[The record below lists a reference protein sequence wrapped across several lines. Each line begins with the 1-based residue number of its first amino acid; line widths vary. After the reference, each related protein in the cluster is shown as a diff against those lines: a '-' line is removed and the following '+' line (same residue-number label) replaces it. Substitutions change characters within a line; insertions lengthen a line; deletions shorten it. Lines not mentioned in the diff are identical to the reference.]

1 MSLVKDFESP
11 HLDVRRVP
19 GLGGMAGRNCVEI
32 SSHDSFKITME
43 NNHVLLQKYGQ
54 WRKLLNRV
62 YCVRRFHS
70 QATARTDLEMSMSF
84 QK

>member
-54 WRKLLNRV
+54 WRVSQPSYSKNRSGDEHEFSEMITN
-62 YCVRRFHS
+62 YI
-70 QATARTDLEMSMSF
+70 TDL
-84 QK
+84 